1 MLGLE
6 MSSGGLRL
14 KESWETVRKNG
25 FTPAFL
31 KNLQV
36 GATPHREVFRRGN
49 LRLICYE
56 MPGENPGAAVPTQ
69 APVLFLPSLINRHYI
84 LDLLPGRSLVGHLLA
99 DGFPVYM
106 VEWLAPSAED
116 RYLEFDD
123 LFRRRISQAIERVLL
138 DAGSE
143 GLHLVGHCLGGTLA
157 IMEALLRPSRLK
169 TLTLLTA
176 PVDFTDAGKLG
187 KWAKSAE
194 FDLDALTDAY
204 GNVPWPL
211 LQGSFQ
217 CLRPSLPFSKW
228 ARLMDKWRDPE
239 FCLSF
244 LAMEMWSS
252 DNIAFPGQ
260 CYKVLIRDLYQR
272 NALARGEFRLEGNRL
287 SLSGLGLP
295 VLDVVAMDDHIV
307 PPATR
312 LPMVVGEST
321 SGAGVHRID
330 LTGGHVGA
338 VLGRRAQQTLWP
350 EMSTWLKSQDPK
362 TH

>member
-14 KESWETVRKNG
+14 KESWEAIRKNG
-25 FTPAFL
+25 FTPDFL
-31 KNLQV
+31 KNLEI
-36 GATPHREVFRRGN
+36 GPTPHREVFRRGN
-49 LRLICYE
+49 LRLIAYE
-56 MPGENPGAAVPTQ
+56 TGAVTDTSL

-84 LDLLPGRSLVGHLLA
+84 LDLLPGRSLVAHFLA
-99 DGFPVYM
+99 EGFPVYM
-106 VEWLAPSAED
+106 VEWLAPTAED

-123 LFRRRISQAIERVLL
+123 LFVRRISKAIERTLR
-138 DAGSE
+138 DAGSAK
-143 GLHLVGHCLGGTLA
+143 LHLVGHCLGGTLA
-157 IMEALLRPSRLK
+157 LMEALLRPERLK
-169 TLTLLTA
+169 SLALLTS
-176 PVDFTDAGKLG
+176 PVDFTEAGKLG
-187 KWAKSAE
+187 KWAQSPE
-194 FDLDALTDAY
+194 FDLEALTDAY

-239 FCLSF
+239 FCRSF
-244 LAMEMWSS
+244 LAMEMWSN

-260 CYKVLIRDLYQR
+260 CYKVLIRDLYQK
-272 NALARGEFRLEGNRL
+272 NALARGEFRLEGKKL
-287 SLSGLGLP
+287 SLSDLELP
-295 VLDVVAMDDHIV
+295 VLDVVALDDHIV

-312 LPMVVGEST
+312 LPMSVGVR
-321 SGAGVHRID
+321 AGKEPSVNRID

-362 TH
+362 TR